1 MAKKKDWQYINNR
14 IRKSNNIGS
23 FYNSQGKAQQ
33 DKFTPFCVSLA
44 DSKPFREL
52 TTTQRLLYLYMT
64 FQVPCKELKKV
75 YDNNTFYFNRAIQRH
90 WGLTNYRQNIKNIRV
105 LVEKGFIEVVE
116 DNRFNK
122 RKNVYRLISEWQ
134 RKE

>member
-14 IRKSNNIGS
+14 LRKSNNIGG
-23 FYNSQGKAQQ
+23 FYNSQGKSQN

-64 FQVPCKELKKV
+64 FQVPCKELRKV
-75 YDNNTFYFNRAIQRH
+75 YDNNTFYFNRAIQRF
-90 WGLTNYRQNIKNIRV
+90 WGLTNYRQNIKNIKV

-122 RKNVYRLISEWQ
+122 KKNVYRLISDWQ